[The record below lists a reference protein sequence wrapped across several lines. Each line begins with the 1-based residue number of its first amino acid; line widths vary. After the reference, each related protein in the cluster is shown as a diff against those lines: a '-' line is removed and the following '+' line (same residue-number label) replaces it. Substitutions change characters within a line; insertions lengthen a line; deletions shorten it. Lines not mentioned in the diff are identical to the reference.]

1 MTEGVKF
8 ENDEEVEGILHNWFS
23 RAAEIHN
30 QEVMRVL
37 WVGYIIYWPIFFR
50 PPENRA
56 LYAVW
61 PEKVKRGTEIV
72 IEQHF
77 CIACFN

>member
-1 MTEGVKF
+1 MAEGVKF

-37 WVGYIIYWPIFFR
+37 WVRYIIYWPIFF
-50 PPENRA
+50 PS
-56 LYAVW
+56 
-61 PEKVKRGTEIV
+61 T
-72 IEQHF
+72 
-77 CIACFN
+77 